1 MEKETLKRVSFF
13 MFSMEQKLQI
23 VYYISGITKTA
34 GETGF
39 RLNGNAVKE
48 GMDGKGEVVLTRRVF
63 CVTIYR

>member
-1 MEKETLKRVSFF
+1 

-23 VYYISGITKTA
+23 VYYVSSITKTA